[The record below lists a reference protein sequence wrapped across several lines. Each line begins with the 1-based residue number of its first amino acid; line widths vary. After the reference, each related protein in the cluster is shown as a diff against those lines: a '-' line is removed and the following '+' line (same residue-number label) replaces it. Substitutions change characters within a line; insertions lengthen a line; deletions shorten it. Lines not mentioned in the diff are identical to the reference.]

1 MMPGD
6 LVRLNEN
13 RFEHPAYK
21 NGVLYL
27 VKNVLASPGA
37 QWPLKT
43 CLVELYT
50 PEGVLVAFN
59 MSELEVVSE
68 AR

>member
-1 MMPGD
+1 MKTGD

-13 RFEHPAYK
+13 RSGHPAYK

-27 VKNVLASPGA
+27 VKNVFGTGSG
-37 QWPLKT
+37 
-43 CLVELYT
+43 LVELYT

-59 MSELEVVSE
+59 ISELEVVSE
-68 AR
+68 CR